1 MLLGGQGQVLGVDTG
16 RIAAVDEEAAA
27 GYALC
32 VLEAGSKK
40 GFFSGYRFLCSAEG
54 DATRVIFL
62 DCGRSL
68 SALRTVLLASVAL
81 ALLGLLAVFALLMLF
96 SPRILRPLTEGYEKQ
111 RRFITDAGHEL
122 KTPLTIIGA
131 DADLLEPELGENEW
145 LSDIRAQM
153 TRLTG
158 LTQDLIY
165 LSRMDEA
172 QPRLSRIEFPISD
185 VTEEV
190 ALSFQAPARAQ
201 GKMLDMRIAPLLSFT
216 GDEKALRQLV
226 SLLMDNAVKYSP
238 AGATIR
244 VSLAREGRLLR
255 LSVSNPTEKPLTR
268 EQLHHLFDRFYR
280 ADASRASGTGSYGLG
295 MAIARSIV
303 TAHKGKIRAESPT
316 PDALTVTVTLPG

>member
-1 MLLGGQGQVLGVDTG
+1 
-16 RIAAVDEEAAA
+16 
-27 GYALC
+27 
-32 VLEAGSKK
+32 
-40 GFFSGYRFLCSAEG
+40 
-54 DATRVIFL
+54 
-62 DCGRSL
+62 
-68 SALRTVLLASVAL
+68 
-81 ALLGLLAVFALLMLF
+81 
-96 SPRILRPLTEGYEKQ
+96 
-111 RRFITDAGHEL
+111 
-122 KTPLTIIGA
+122 
-131 DADLLEPELGENEW
+131 
-145 LSDIRAQM
+145 M

-165 LSRMDEA
+165 LSRIDEA

-280 ADASRASGTGSYGLG
+280 ADASRASGTGGYGLG
-295 MAIARSIV
+295 MSIARSIV
-303 TAHKGKIRAESPT
+303 TAHRGKIRAESPT

>member
-27 GYALC
+27 GYALSL
-32 VLEAGSKK
+32 LEAGSKK

-131 DADLLEPELGENEW
+131 DADLLDPELGEN
-145 LSDIRAQM
+145 
-153 TRLTG
+153 
-158 LTQDLIY
+158 
-165 LSRMDEA
+165 
-172 QPRLSRIEFPISD
+172 
-185 VTEEV
+185 
-190 ALSFQAPARAQ
+190 
-201 GKMLDMRIAPLLSFT
+201 
-216 GDEKALRQLV
+216 
-226 SLLMDNAVKYSP
+226 
-238 AGATIR
+238 
-244 VSLAREGRLLR
+244 
-255 LSVSNPTEKPLTR
+255 
-268 EQLHHLFDRFYR
+268 
-280 ADASRASGTGSYGLG
+280 
-295 MAIARSIV
+295 
-303 TAHKGKIRAESPT
+303 
-316 PDALTVTVTLPG
+316 